1 MGVVCAADVEQG
13 KEGGMIKS
21 KHVQNTEGTL
31 FHLADHRGTV
41 LYVEENGDRMKI
53 QVRKSSVLVTKSEA
67 EEIIVRMKKWVD
79 GSA

>member
-1 MGVVCAADVEQG
+1 
-13 KEGGMIKS
+13 MIKS

-41 LYVEENGDRMKI
+41 LYIEENGEMMKI
-53 QVRKSSVLVTKSEA
+53 QVRKSAVLITKSEA

-79 GSA
+79 SGA